1 MDMPVADGM
10 SLLAFGFDKETEDKL
25 YQRWVGLA
33 QYEVSFEEFKQKLL
47 PVKVDEEKTLEK
59 LDKLMDGV
67 TWVKNNG
74 NI

>member
-10 SLLAFGFDKETEDKL
+10 SLLVFGFDKETEDKL

-47 PVKVDEEKTLEK
+47 PVKVDEENTLEK

>member
-10 SLLAFGFDKETEDKL
+10 SLLVFGFDKETEDKL